1 MKINKNISVVT
12 VNFNNS
18 VGLRK
23 TLNSIH
29 LSNTKPKEIIIIDSE
44 STDMP
49 HKVVEDFVEI
59 LDIKFVSEKDKGI
72 YDGMNKGAKL
82 VKTKYVHYLNSGDE
96 IFGDVYSDINEECL
110 LPVKIFDE
118 DEKFLGYDFIKAF
131 GTGYNH
137 QGIIFSSDHPLY
149 DLSYSIAA
157 DRDVMYKHFK
167 NGLSKLKIKSSGGV
181 NYYLGGISTKKITR
195 GNIELIRSL
204 LKNRPHNWIF
214 TIIYLFL
221 KLLSFRRIRRY
232 IYKFVVRVQ

>member
-44 STDMP
+44 SADMP
-49 HKVVEDFVEI
+49 HKVVEDFVKV

-96 IFGDVYSDINEECL
+96 IFGDV
-110 LPVKIFDE
+110 
-118 DEKFLGYDFIKAF
+118 
-131 GTGYNH
+131 
-137 QGIIFSSDHPLY
+137 
-149 DLSYSIAA
+149 
-157 DRDVMYKHFK
+157 
-167 NGLSKLKIKSSGGV
+167 
-181 NYYLGGISTKKITR
+181 
-195 GNIELIRSL
+195 
-204 LKNRPHNWIF
+204 
-214 TIIYLFL
+214 
-221 KLLSFRRIRRY
+221 
-232 IYKFVVRVQ
+232 